1 MTTSFAPLN
10 TTAAAASPALATAR
24 PAPVAPRFEMY
35 TLIHKALRQFMAD
48 TLRRLGR
55 ADVDDAQDL
64 VPALDQVDSLLVQL
78 RAHLQ
83 HENDFVHTAI
93 EARRPGAARRT
104 RDDHVGH
111 LDALANLEDE
121 SRALRHARA
130 DQRATLVLRLYRHL
144 AVFVAENLEHMQVE
158 ETENQAAL
166 WALYSDAELIDI
178 EGQILASL
186 GPDEMALTLRWL
198 AAALNPQE
206 LAGVMAGVRAAAPQP
221 AFEALLDVVCCQLDE
236 GRRAKLLRTL
246 GLPPVPGLMS
256 C

>member
-1 MTTSFAPLN
+1 MTTSFAPL
-10 TTAAAASPALATAR
+10 TTAAPTLAPAR
-24 PAPVAPRFEMY
+24 SAPVAPRFEMY

-55 ADVDDAQDL
+55 ADVDDNADL
-64 VPALDQVDSLLVQL
+64 MPALDQVDTLLKQL
-78 RAHLQ
+78 RAHLK

-121 SRALRHARA
+121 SAALRSARAEQRAL
-130 DQRATLVLRLYRHL
+130 LVLRLYRHL
-144 AVFVAENLEHMQVE
+144 AVFVAENLDHMQVE

-166 WALYSDAELIDI
+166 WALYSDAELMDI

-186 GPDEMALTLRWL
+186 GADEMALTLRWM
-198 AAALNPQE
+198 AAALNPSE
-206 LAGVMAGVRAAAPQP
+206 LAGVLAGVRAAAPAP
-221 AFEALLDVVCCQLDE
+221 AFEALLDVACCQLDE

-246 GLPPVPGLMS
+246 GLPPVPGLVA